1 MYGMTTEENGKNTMT
16 LQVIKDVILRSL
28 ALFIS
33 FALPSVGVGAF
44 AGVEPVKAAAIAGG
58 LAVAGVVTDLAKAF
72 LKDGELSQDEVDEVF
87 KKASKGKGGK

>member
-1 MYGMTTEENGKNTMT
+1 MCGITTKKNGKNTMT

>member
-1 MYGMTTEENGKNTMT
+1 MYGMTTEQNGKNTMT

-58 LAVAGVVTDLAKAF
+58 LAVAGVITDLAKAF
-72 LKDGELSQDEVDEVF
+72 LKDGELSQSEVDEVF

>member
-1 MYGMTTEENGKNTMT
+1 MGRTAMSIHVLKN
-16 LQVIKDVILRSL
+16 VITRSL

-58 LAVAGVVTDLAKAF
+58 LAVAGIVTDLAREF
-72 LKDGELSQDEVDEVF
+72 LKDGDLTLAEVDEVF

>member
-1 MYGMTTEENGKNTMT
+1 MTIKENGNYTMT
-16 LQVIKDVILRSL
+16 LQTIKDVILRSL

-33 FALPSVGVGAF
+33 YALPSVGVGAF

-58 LAVAGVVTDLAKAF
+58 LAVAGVITDLAKAF
-72 LKDGELSQDEVDEVF
+72 LKDGVLSDSEVDEVF

>member
-1 MYGMTTEENGKNTMT
+1 MSLHVLKN
-16 LQVIKDVILRSL
+16 VITRSL

-58 LAVAGVVTDLAKAF
+58 LAVAGIVTDLAREF
-72 LKDGELSQDEVDEVF
+72 LKDGDLTLAEVDEVF
-87 KKASKGKGGK
+87 KKACKAKGGK

>member
-1 MYGMTTEENGKNTMT
+1 MYGMTTEKNGKNTMT

-72 LKDGELSQDEVDEVF
+72 LKDGELSQAEVDEVF

>member
-1 MYGMTTEENGKNTMT
+1 MSLHVTQKHIIT
-16 LQVIKDVILRSL
+16 RSL

-58 LAVAGVVTDLAKAF
+58 LAIAGVVTDL
-72 LKDGELSQDEVDEVF
+72 
-87 KKASKGKGGK
+87 SKRVPERRRPHII

>member
-1 MYGMTTEENGKNTMT
+1 MTIHVFKNIIT
-16 LQVIKDVILRSL
+16 RSL

-58 LAVAGVVTDLAKAF
+58 LAVAGIVTDLAKAF
-72 LKDGELSQDEVDEVF
+72 LKDGELSASEVDEVF

>member
-1 MYGMTTEENGKNTMT
+1 MSLHVLKNVVT
-16 LQVIKDVILRSL
+16 RSL

-44 AGVEPVKAAAIAGG
+44 AGVEPVKAAAIDGG
-58 LAVAGVVTDLAKAF
+58 LAVAGIVTDLAREF
-72 LKDGELSQDEVDEVF
+72 LKDGDLTLAEVDEVF

>member
-1 MYGMTTEENGKNTMT
+1 MGRTTMSLHVLKN
-16 LQVIKDVILRSL
+16 VITRSL

-58 LAVAGVVTDLAKAF
+58 LAVAGIVTDLAREF
-72 LKDGELSQDEVDEVF
+72 LKDGDLTLAEVDEVF

>member
-1 MYGMTTEENGKNTMT
+1 MSLHVLKNVVT
-16 LQVIKDVILRSL
+16 RSL

-58 LAVAGVVTDLAKAF
+58 LAVAGIVTRL
-72 LKDGELSQDEVDEVF
+72 G
-87 KKASKGKGGK
+87 

>member
-1 MYGMTTEENGKNTMT
+1 MSLHVLKNVVT
-16 LQVIKDVILRSL
+16 RSL

-58 LAVAGVVTDLAKAF
+58 LAVAGIVTDLAREF
-72 LKDGELSQDEVDEVF
+72 LKDGDLTITEVDEVF
-87 KKASKGKGGK
+87 KKVSKGKGGK

>member
-1 MYGMTTEENGKNTMT
+1 MAITNKEKQMT
-16 LQVIKDVILRSL
+16 LQVTKNIITRSL

-58 LAVAGVVTDLAKAF
+58 LAIAGVVTDLAREF
-72 LKDGELSQDEVDEVF
+72 LKDGDLTLAEVDEVF

>member
-1 MYGMTTEENGKNTMT
+1 MTTEENGKNTMT

-58 LAVAGVVTDLAKAF
+58 LAVAGVITDLAKAF
-72 LKDGELSQDEVDEVF
+72 LKDGELSQAEVDEVF

>member
-1 MYGMTTEENGKNTMT
+1 MDRGRNTMSLHVLKNVVT
-16 LQVIKDVILRSL
+16 RSL

-58 LAVAGVVTDLAKAF
+58 LAVAGIVTDLAREF
-72 LKDGELSQDEVDEVF
+72 LKDGDLTLAEVDEVF

>member
-1 MYGMTTEENGKNTMT
+1 MSLHVLKNVVT
-16 LQVIKDVILRSL
+16 RSL

-58 LAVAGVVTDLAKAF
+58 LAVAGIVTDL
-72 LKDGELSQDEVDEVF
+72 LES
-87 KKASKGKGGK
+87 S

>member
-1 MYGMTTEENGKNTMT
+1 MSLHVLKNVVT
-16 LQVIKDVILRSL
+16 RSL

-58 LAVAGVVTDLAKAF
+58 LAVAGIVTDLAREF
-72 LKDGELSQDEVDEVF
+72 LKDGNLTLSEVDEVF
-87 KKASKGKGGK
+87 KKVSKGKGGK

>member
-1 MYGMTTEENGKNTMT
+1 MGRTNMITAK
-16 LQVIKDVILRSL
+16 VIKDVILRSL

-33 FALPSVGVGAF
+33 YALPSVGVGAF
-44 AGVEPVKAAAIAGG
+44 AGVEPVKSAAIAGG

-72 LKDGELSQDEVDEVF
+72 LKDGDLSAAEVDEIF

>member
-1 MYGMTTEENGKNTMT
+1 MSLHVLKNVVT
-16 LQVIKDVILRSL
+16 RSL

-44 AGVEPVKAAAIAGG
+44 AGV
-58 LAVAGVVTDLAKAF
+58 VTDLAREF
-72 LKDGELSQDEVDEVF
+72 LKDGDLTLAEVDEVF

>member
-1 MYGMTTEENGKNTMT
+1 MITAK
-16 LQVIKDVILRSL
+16 VIKDVILRSL

-33 FALPSVGVGAF
+33 YALPSVGVGAF
-44 AGVEPVKAAAIAGG
+44 AGVEPVKSAAIAGG

-72 LKDGELSQDEVDEVF
+72 LKDGDLSAAEVDEIF

>member
-1 MYGMTTEENGKNTMT
+1 MGITTMSLHVLKN
-16 LQVIKDVILRSL
+16 VITRSL

-58 LAVAGVVTDLAKAF
+58 LAVAGIVTDLAREF
-72 LKDGELSQDEVDEVF
+72 LKDGDLTLAEVDEVF

>member
-1 MYGMTTEENGKNTMT
+1 MT

-33 FALPSVGVGAF
+33 FALPSVGET
-44 AGVEPVKAAAIAGG
+44 GVEPVKAAAIAGG

-72 LKDGELSQDEVDEVF
+72 LKDGELSQAEVDEVF

>member
-1 MYGMTTEENGKNTMT
+1 MGRTTMSLHVLKN
-16 LQVIKDVILRSL
+16 VITRSL

-58 LAVAGVVTDLAKAF
+58 LAVAGIVTDLAREF
-72 LKDGELSQDEVDEVF
+72 LKDGDLTLSEVDEVF

>member
-44 AGVEPVKAAAIAGG
+44 AGVEPVKAAAIAGTVQENNP
-58 LAVAGVVTDLAKAF
+58 LSRF
-72 LKDGELSQDEVDEVF
+72 LGRD
-87 KKASKGKGGK
+87 